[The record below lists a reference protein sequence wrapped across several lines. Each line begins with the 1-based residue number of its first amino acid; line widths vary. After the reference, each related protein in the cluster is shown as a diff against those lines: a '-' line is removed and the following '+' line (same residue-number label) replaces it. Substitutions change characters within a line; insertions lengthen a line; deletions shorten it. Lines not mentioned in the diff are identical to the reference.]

1 MPSNNYIFAIGIDDY
16 SSPLWKSL
24 NNAVLDAETL
34 TEILKKRYSFEAFP
48 DNLYNSNA
56 TKSEIFNSL
65 NSLNQIVSEEDSLI
79 IFFAGHGNMDPAT
92 KKGFLIPT
100 DGTLDR
106 STWIENSSIKNFISD
121 CPAKHILLIIDSCFS
136 GTFLTTTRNGNLERT
151 YLDLNSKK
159 SRWVISSG
167 GEEKVSDGLPNEH
180 SPFGKKIFDFL
191 NKNDNE
197 SSSVSELFNY
207 IQLLISSRNNQKPQC
222 NYIDGVGHNDGE
234 LVFTISDSIKSKV
247 TKTIGI
253 PNSEILRQEFLANIS
268 TDNRLASGKE
278 ILIVKSIVDDYDFM
292 IIENFRFND
301 ENEKKIKFIDN
312 IGILDLNNIENSW
325 DVIRRFAT
333 VEGMI
338 NYIQKYPEFNGEKT
352 IFLGAHPD
360 IGYVEE
366 QLYSIYYSQ
375 YLTQLLNSN
384 RDQMQ
389 CLHCGEKITDNDNY
403 LIEFDD
409 YGYSTAVGNVHNNC
423 LRPIDRILGKSIYK
437 DILQD
442 HYLKNFDFDKWIQLL
457 QDGQGQLAFLKKHK
471 NLPDINIISWNP
483 ANHLN
488 NGSYCIKI
496 IFDNGDTNYVMV
508 GKQIQ
513 RFTEKEIDSWIQR
526 FTDALT
532 SKPCKIIQSGING
545 YIDTI
550 QNIIEE
556 GQTISYV
563 HSYEKVRYSK
573 LLEKTET
580 IIINDYTPLCYFT
593 NSNDELLEINDMIPF
608 ISDPQSVEDYIN
620 NWQSTDD
627 IDENYKIKI
636 VESDLELAN
645 IISVYYQQ
653 NKTIVINPIFDVD
666 IRQLKKG
673 AIIKPINQII
683 K

>member
-1 MPSNNYIFAIGIDDY
+1 MKPNNYIFAIGIDDY
-16 SSPLWKSL
+16 SSPLWKNL

-34 TEILKKRYSFEAFP
+34 TEILKKRYSFEALP

-65 NSLNQIVSEEDSLI
+65 NSLNQIVTEEDSLI
-79 IFFAGHGNMDPAT
+79 LFFAGHGNMDPVT
-92 KKGFLIPT
+92 KKGFWIPT

-197 SSSVSELFNY
+197 SFSVSELFNY
-207 IQLLISSRNNQKPQC
+207 IQLLISSKNNQKPLC

-234 LVFTISDSIKSKV
+234 LVFKLSNSIKSKV
-247 TKTIGI
+247 KKTIGI

-268 TDNRLASGKE
+268 SDNRLASGKE

-301 ENEKKIKFIDN
+301 HNEKKIKFIDN
-312 IGILDLNNIENSW
+312 KGILDLNNIENSW

-338 NYIQKYPEFNGEKT
+338 NYIQKYPEFSGEKT
-352 IFLGAHPD
+352 IFVGAHPD

-384 RDQMQ
+384 TKQMQ
-389 CLHCGEKITDNDNY
+389 CLHCGEKITDNNNY

-437 DILQD
+437 DIVQD

-457 QDGQGQLAFLKKHK
+457 QTGQGQLSFLKKHEIF
-471 NLPDINIISWNP
+471 NDINIMSWNL

-496 IFDNGDTNYVMV
+496 LFDNGDTDYVMV

-513 RFTEKEIDSWIQR
+513 RFTEKEIDSWIQK

-532 SKPCKIIQSGING
+532 SKPCKIIQSGVNG

-550 QNIIEE
+550 ENIIEE

-563 HSYEKVRYSK
+563 LSYEKVRYSK

-580 IIINDYTPLCYFT
+580 TIINDYTPLCYFT
-593 NSNDELLEINDMIPF
+593 NSDDELLEIENMIPF
-608 ISDPQSVEDYIN
+608 ISDPQCVEDYIK
-620 NWQSTDD
+620 NWQSTED
-627 IDENYKIKI
+627 IDQNYKIKI

-645 IISVYYQQ
+645 LISVYYQQ

>member
-1 MPSNNYIFAIGIDDY
+1 MHTTPNIIKKQ
-16 SSPLWKSL
+16 SPPPL
-24 NNAVLDAETL
+24 
-34 TEILKKRYSFEAFP
+34 
-48 DNLYNSNA
+48 
-56 TKSEIFNSL
+56 
-65 NSLNQIVSEEDSLI
+65 
-79 IFFAGHGNMDPAT
+79 
-92 KKGFLIPT
+92 
-100 DGTLDR
+100 
-106 STWIENSSIKNFISD
+106 
-121 CPAKHILLIIDSCFS
+121 
-136 GTFLTTTRNGNLERT
+136 
-151 YLDLNSKK
+151 
-159 SRWVISSG
+159 
-167 GEEKVSDGLPNEH
+167 
-180 SPFGKKIFDFL
+180 
-191 NKNDNE
+191 
-197 SSSVSELFNY
+197 
-207 IQLLISSRNNQKPQC
+207 C

-247 TKTIGI
+247 TKTIAI

-312 IGILDLNNIENSW
+312 KGILDLNNIENSW

-384 RDQMQ
+384 PDQMQ
-389 CLHCGEKITDNDNY
+389 CLHCGEKITDNENY
-403 LIEFDD
+403 LIEFDE

-423 LRPIDRILGKSIYK
+423 LRPIDRILGKNIYK
-437 DILQD
+437 DIVQD

-483 ANHLN
+483 ENQLN

-496 IFDNGDTNYVMV
+496 LFDNGDTNYVMV

-513 RFTEKEIDSWIQR
+513 RFTEKEIDSWIQK
-526 FTDALT
+526 FTDALI
-532 SKPCKIIQSGING
+532 SKPCKIIQSGVNG
-545 YIDTI
+545 YISTI
-550 QNIIEE
+550 ENIIEE

-563 HSYEKVRYSK
+563 LSYEKVRYSK

-580 IIINDYTPLCYFT
+580 TIIYSMDAEGIHRIFSISGCENNFGVLRNTFVEIQTVFCRHFDVQKYQINRKF
-593 NSNDELLEINDMIPF
+593 
-608 ISDPQSVEDYIN
+608 
-620 NWQSTDD
+620 
-627 IDENYKIKI
+627 IKI
-636 VESDLELAN
+636 LLGITLLIKYFFYGQIFNFLS
-645 IISVYYQQ
+645 IIFNNSKGKNFVVQG
-653 NKTIVINPIFDVD
+653 NLIIFC
-666 IRQLKKG
+666 
-673 AIIKPINQII
+673 
-683 K
+683 

>member
-1 MPSNNYIFAIGIDDY
+1 MQSNNYIFAIGIDDY
-16 SSPLWKSL
+16 PSPVWKNL

-34 TEILKKRYSFEAFP
+34 TEILKKRYSFEAYP
-48 DNLYNSNA
+48 DNLYNTNA

-65 NSLNQIVSEEDSLI
+65 NSLNQVLTEEDILV
-79 IFFAGHGNMDPAT
+79 IFFAGHGNMDPVT
-92 KKGFLIPT
+92 KKGFWIPT

-136 GTFLTTTRNGNLERT
+136 GTFLTTTRSGNLERT
-151 YLDLNSKK
+151 YVDLNSKK
-159 SRWVISSG
+159 SRWIISSG

-191 NKNDNE
+191 HKNDNE
-197 SSSVSELFNY
+197 NSSVSELFNY
-207 IQLLISSRNNQKPQC
+207 IQLLISSRNNQKPLC

-234 LVFTISDSIKSKV
+234 LVFTLSDNIKSKV
-247 TKTIGI
+247 KKTIGI

-268 TDNRLASGKE
+268 SDNRLASGKE

-292 IIENFRFND
+292 VIENFRFND
-301 ENEKKIKFIDN
+301 QNEKKIKFIDDK
-312 IGILDLNNIENSW
+312 GILDLNDTKNSW

-338 NYIQKYPEFNGEKT
+338 NYIQKYPKFSGEKT

-375 YLTQLLNSN
+375 YLVQLLNSN
-384 RDQMQ
+384 TNQMQ

-409 YGYSTAVGNVHNNC
+409 FGYSTAVGNVHNNC

-437 DILQD
+437 DITQH
-442 HYLKNFDFDKWIQLL
+442 HYLKNFDFDKWIELL

-471 NLPDINIISWNP
+471 NFYNINIISWNP
-483 ANHLN
+483 ANHFN

-496 IFDNGDTNYVMV
+496 LFDNGDANYVMV
-508 GKQIQ
+508 GKHIQ
-513 RFTEKEIDSWIQR
+513 RFTEKEIDSWIQK

-545 YIDTI
+545 YFDTI
-550 QNIIEE
+550 QNIIEDD
-556 GQTISYV
+556 QTISYV
-563 HSYEKVRYSK
+563 ISYEKVRYSK

-580 IIINDYTPLCYFT
+580 AIINDYTPLCYFT
-593 NSNDELLEINDMIPF
+593 NSDDELLEINNMVPF
-608 ISDPQSVEDYIN
+608 ISDPQSVEDYIK
-620 NWQSTDD
+620 NWQSTED
-627 IDENYKIKI
+627 IDENFKIKI

-645 IISVYYQQ
+645 LISVYYQQ
-653 NKTIVINPIFDVD
+653 NKTFVINPIFDAD
-666 IRQLKKG
+666 IKQLKKG
-673 AIIKPINQII
+673 AIIKSINEII